1 MYWGR
6 PLKTALFAVNTI
18 GEVDHNPNA
27 KPNFPVH
34 VTKGHEAEAKEAQ
47 RRKPPSRFGTWVLR
61 HLGYRGEIGE
71 GAPHPQSPPS
81 HEHPVQ
87 KPSETKDSHQ

>member
-1 MYWGR
+1 M
-6 PLKTALFAVNTI
+6 KTSHFTTNTI

-47 RRKPPSRFGTWVLR
+47 LRKPPSRLGTWVLR
-61 HLGYRGEIGE
+61 RLGYRGEIGE
-71 GAPHPQSPPS
+71 RAPHTQTPPS
-81 HEHPVQ
+81 HERPVQ
-87 KPSETKDSHQ
+87 APPET